1 MSVAII
7 DTGCANI
14 ASVGFALDRLGAGFR
29 IVQSPDAV
37 RGAKR
42 LILPGVGAAGPAMKR
57 LKAAGWDE
65 FLRQSSRP
73 LLGICLGMQL
83 MFDHSE
89 EGDVDGLGL
98 IPGRIVR
105 LRRSADGVWPHMGW
119 NTLQD
124 IATDEPLLNDI
135 APGSS
140 VYFVHGY
147 CAHTGASTSAS
158 TCFDGKF
165 SAVVRRDNNFGCQFH
180 PEKSGP
186 LGAKILNNFLQ
197 FTRHKATAT

>member
-14 ASVGFALDRLGAGFR
+14 ASVGFALDRLGARFR
-29 IVQSPDAV
+29 VVRSPDAIG
-37 RGAKR
+37 GAER

-57 LKAAGWDE
+57 LKAAGWDK
-65 FLRQSSRP
+65 FLKRSSRP

-83 MFDHSE
+83 MFEHSE
-89 EGDVDGLGL
+89 EGDVEALGL
-98 IPGRIVR
+98 IPGRIIR
-105 LRRSADGVWPHMGW
+105 LRRSAEGVWPHMGW

-124 IATDEPLLNDI
+124 IAGDEPLLDEI

-147 CAHTGASTSAS
+147 CASTGTGTSAL
-158 TCFDGKF
+158 TRFAGKF
-165 SAVVRRDNNFGCQFH
+165 SAVVRRNNNIGCQFH

-186 LGAKILNNFLQ
+186 VGAKILSNFLQ
-197 FTRHKATAT
+197 LPRHKAATT